1 MTETRYTTSKSKKA
15 LNNQSFITG
24 LEMTAIKSNS
34 KHTKGISSSDE
45 DNRKLFNLRQP
56 NACGNNPKAVIG
68 GTIMLPLLDTF
79 MNAPLLSQGA
89 TILFLGLLI
98 HALKNQ

>member
-56 NACGNNPKAVIG
+56 NPKAVIG

-98 HALKNQ
+98 LALKNQ